1 MANKA
6 AKNQLAKNAAPAQSE
21 KGAPARAAKKVVPVQ
36 VAKAAPARE
45 VKAAPAQA
53 VKAAPKRKVIS
64 KTAASFATKAS
75 KKQPVRPLRGDEPND
90 ETAQVLRES
99 LEGKNL
105 VRFESL
111 EAMFA
116 DLEI

>member
-1 MANKA
+1 MATKA
-6 AKNQLAKNAAPAQSE
+6 AKNQLAKEAAPE
-21 KGAPARAAKKVVPVQ
+21 KEKKVVPVQ
-36 VAKAAPARE
+36 AAKKVAP
-45 VKAAPAQA
+45 VQA
-53 VKAAPKRKVIS
+53 VKAAPKRKLIS

-75 KKQPVRPLRGDEPND
+75 KKRPVLPLQGDEPNV

>member
-1 MANKA
+1 MATKA
-6 AKNQLAKNAAPAQSE
+6 AKNQLAEKAKKVAPVQ
-21 KGAPARAAKKVVPVQ
+21 AAKKVAPVQ
-36 VAKAAPARE
+36 AAKKVAP
-45 VKAAPAQA
+45 VQA
-53 VKAAPKRKVIS
+53 VKTAPKRKVIS

>member
-1 MANKA
+1 MATKA
-6 AKNQLAKNAAPAQSE
+6 AKNQLAEKAKKVAPVQ
-21 KGAPARAAKKVVPVQ
+21 AAKKVAPV
-36 VAKAAPARE
+36 
-45 VKAAPAQA
+45 QA
-53 VKAAPKRKVIS
+53 VKTAPKRKVIS

-75 KKQPVRPLRGDEPND
+75 KKQPVLPLQGDEPND

>member
-1 MANKA
+1 MATKA
-6 AKNQLAKNAAPAQSE
+6 AKNLLDK
-21 KGAPARAAKKVVPVQ
+21 
-36 VAKAAPARE
+36 KAAPE
-45 VKAAPAQA
+45 KAKKIAPVQEAKKIAPVQEA
-53 VKAAPKRKVIS
+53 KASSKRKVSS
-64 KTAASFATKAS
+64 KTAASFATKACT
-75 KKQPVRPLRGDEPND
+75 KQPVRPLLGDEPND

>member
-1 MANKA
+1 MATKA
-6 AKNQLAKNAAPAQSE
+6 AKNQLAKQAAPE
-21 KGAPARAAKKVVPVQ
+21 KEKQVVPVQ
-36 VAKAAPARE
+36 AAKKIAP
-45 VKAAPAQA
+45 VQA
-53 VKAAPKRKVIS
+53 VKAEPKRKLIS

-75 KKQPVRPLRGDEPND
+75 KKRPVLPLQGDEPND

>member
-1 MANKA
+1 MATKA
-6 AKNQLAKNAAPAQSE
+6 AKNQLAKQAAPE
-21 KGAPARAAKKVVPVQ
+21 KENQVVPVRAAKKVAPV
-36 VAKAAPARE
+36 
-45 VKAAPAQA
+45 QA
-53 VKAAPKRKVIS
+53 VKAEPKRKLIS
-64 KTAASFATKAS
+64 KTAASFATEAS
-75 KKQPVRPLRGDEPND
+75 KKQPVLPLQGDEPND